1 MAGSPKLPP
10 AGDALVTP
18 LLFDNQ
24 GRPEQNDKRRPYS
37 STQRIAPQLLAQ
49 ISQQS
54 VPHKR
59 TADGNPALPT
69 HGVAAYLART
79 KIADRAPGAY
89 QGTAPRID
97 DAPQPFAYRCAGT
110 NRSSPA
116 HTKASKVP
124 RLRKTFCNGSN
135 PDRKKL
141 NRPRSKTKTPRFLKR
156 PRRQA
161 PPSPPCRP
169 VCRRRR
175 LSLIVRMI
183 TPTIGRQDCLTFKR
197 HVSPVRAASPP
208 VLCQA

>member
-97 DAPQPFAYRCAGT
+97 DAPQLFAYRQQLRGDQPVQPGAHQGFK
-110 NRSSPA
+110 SPQA
-116 HTKASKVP
+116 AQNVLQWIESRPEKAQPPSIKDKDAT
-124 RLRKTFCNGSN
+124 L
-135 PDRKKL
+135 L
-141 NRPRSKTKTPRFLKR
+141 E
-156 PRRQA
+156 A
-161 PPSPPCRP
+161 PPAPSTTKSALPN
-169 VCRRRR
+169 R
-175 LSLIVRMI
+175 LE
-183 TPTIGRQDCLTFKR
+183 
-197 HVSPVRAASPP
+197 
-208 VLCQA
+208 